1 MTWTAFDLAAQCPR
15 LARAHRE
22 RRAELVA
29 EREARFR
36 ARRMHQDA
44 LRILAHR
51 ELQLIRACATG
62 DGRYIVR
69 RQAKLAQAMSR
80 LELAERWMRKVG
92 A

>member
-1 MTWTAFDLAAQCPR
+1 VTGFDLAERCPG
-15 LARAHRE
+15 LAKAHRA
-22 RRAELVA
+22 RRAELAA

-69 RQAKLAQAMSR
+69 RQAKLAQAKRR
-80 LELAERWMRKVG
+80 LKLAERWMRKAG